1 MIRRKIY
8 QCITND
14 WHLCGGLDAIVLEL
28 AQEIK
33 KGYRIKSIEIKSPPF
48 ETEATL
54 KEPNLFITLEGKQI

>member
-8 QCITND
+8 QLNTND
-14 WHLCGGLDAIVLEL
+14 CMYGDLDAIVLEL

-33 KGYRIKSIEIKSPPF
+33 KGYRIKCIEIKTPPF

-54 KEPNLFITLEGKQI
+54 KEPNLSITLEGMQI

>member
-1 MIRRKIY
+1 MISRKIY
-8 QCITND
+8 QLNTNNC
-14 WHLCGGLDAIVLEL
+14 LYSGLNTLVLEL

-54 KEPNLFITLEGKQI
+54 KEPNLSITLEGMQI